1 MTRSSF
7 IHISFSAADAAET
20 FIFNHFLLIVP
31 AQQQPDADILTT
43 VTAST
48 VMECLLRCSQTTKCE
63 SASIEVMNRISRSS
77 TQSYCFLY
85 RSPFKK
91 SFKAANGNHCH
102 GKKFYNKKML
112 AR

>member
-1 MTRSSF
+1 MRSSF
-7 IHISFSAADAAET
+7 IHIFSVADAAET
-20 FIFNHFLLIVP
+20 SVFNHFLLIVP

-43 VTAST
+43 VTAT

-63 SASIEVMNRISRSS
+63 SASIEVMNGSTRSS
-77 TQSYCFLY
+77 TRSYCFLY

-91 SFKAANGNHCH
+91 TFKTANGNHFQE
-102 GKKFYNKKML
+102 KKSYNKKML

>member
-1 MTRSSF
+1 MRSSF
-7 IHISFSAADAAET
+7 IHIFSVAGAAET
-20 FIFNHFLLIVP
+20 SVFNHFLLIVP

-48 VMECLLRCSQTTKCE
+48 VMECLLRCAQTTKCE
-63 SASIEVMNRISRSS
+63 SASIEVMNGISPSS
-77 TQSYCFLY
+77 TRSYCFLY

-91 SFKAANGNHCH
+91 SFKTANRNHFQE
-102 GKKFYNKKML
+102 KMSYNKKML